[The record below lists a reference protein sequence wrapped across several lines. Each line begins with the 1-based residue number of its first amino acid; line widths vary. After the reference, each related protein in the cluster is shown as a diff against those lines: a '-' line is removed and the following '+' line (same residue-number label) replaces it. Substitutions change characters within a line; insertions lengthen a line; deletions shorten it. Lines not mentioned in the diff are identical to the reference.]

1 VVPLV
6 LVEISPPD
14 QPAALS
20 QVLVDACSSTVRE
33 GKCSLASDTDA
44 PAASALAI
52 VRWTDQDELE
62 VLVQVGVRE
71 GKATS
76 WRARTLHFVDTDL
89 RVERWRSI
97 GLTIA
102 TLVGETAKAHQDSTP
117 REKRPRPD
125 VAAAPAP
132 PKAASP
138 PKPHSESRPP
148 TAELHQIWVNLG
160 AYAGP
165 GLGEGDLRVGGRIE
179 AGWRPS
185 RLPVVLSPAVGY
197 AVRPEDER
205 GLSARWLNVG
215 ITAGWTFGLHSRWNI
230 EPRVGGHVEV
240 LEAAVD
246 SPTSRKDSGRHTAYG
261 GDIGVQLVLRL
272 GRICPFAEVQGYYN
286 DRGTD
291 VTVAGQAAGT
301 ASAAGWGLGLGV
313 RVFLD

>member
-1 VVPLV
+1 VVPVV
-6 LVEISPPD
+6 LIEISPPD
-14 QPAALS
+14 QPAELS

-33 GKCSLASDTDA
+33 GKCSLASDAGA
-44 PAASALAI
+44 PAGSALAI
-52 VRWTDQDELE
+52 VRWIDQDELGA
-62 VLVQVGVRE
+62 LVQVGLRK
-71 GKATS
+71 GKTTNWQS
-76 WRARTLHFVDTDL
+76 RSLRFVDTDL

-102 TLVGETAKAHQDSTP
+102 TLVGETAKSHQDAAP
-117 REKRPRPD
+117 RAERSPQD
-125 VAAAPAP
+125 LAAALPP
-132 PKAASP
+132 PKADSP
-138 PKPHSESRPP
+138 PNQDSGQPGDER
-148 TAELHQIWVNLG
+148 QRIWVNVG
-160 AYAGP
+160 AFAGP
-165 GLGEGDLRVGGRIE
+165 GLGEGDLRVGGRLE

-185 RLPVVLSPAVGY
+185 RLPLVLSPGVGY
-197 AVRPEDER
+197 AVRPEDDQ
-205 GLSARWLNVG
+205 GLSARWLRVG
-215 ITAGWTFGLHSRWNI
+215 VTAGWAFGLHPRWNV

-240 LEAAVD
+240 MEAAVD

>member
-1 VVPLV
+1 VPLV
-6 LVEISPPD
+6 LVEISPPER
-14 QPAALS
+14 PAALS

-33 GKCSLASDTDA
+33 GKCGLASDADA
-44 PAASALAI
+44 PAAYALAI
-52 VRWTDQDELE
+52 VRWTDQNELE
-62 VLVQVGVRE
+62 ALVQVGVRE
-71 GKATS
+71 GKATH
-76 WRARTLHFVDTDL
+76 WQARTLHFVDTDL

-102 TLVGETAKAHQDSTP
+102 TLVGETTKSHRNSAS
-117 REKRPRPD
+117 RENSPRPD
-125 VAAAPAP
+125 VAVAPPPPKAVAP
-132 PKAASP
+132 PKRGSEGGP
-138 PKPHSESRPP
+138 PEI
-148 TAELHQIWVNLG
+148 ELHRIWVNLG

-165 GLGEGDLRVGGRIE
+165 GLGEGDLRAGGRIE

-185 RLPVVLSPAVGY
+185 RLPLFLSPGVGY
-197 AVRPEDER
+197 AGRPEDDQ

-240 LEAAVD
+240 MEAAVD
-246 SPTSRKDSGRHTAYG
+246 SPTSRKDSGRQTVYG

-301 ASAAGWGLGLGV
+301 ASAAGWGMGLGV

>member
-1 VVPLV
+1 MVPLV

-14 QPAALS
+14 RPAALS
-20 QVLVDACSSTVRE
+20 HVLVDACSSTVRE

-52 VRWTDQDELE
+52 VRWTDHDELE
-62 VLVQVGVRE
+62 AQVQVGLRE
-71 GKATS
+71 GKTTEWQS
-76 WRARTLHFVDTDL
+76 RTLHFVDTDL
-89 RVERWRSI
+89 RIERWRSV

-102 TLVGETAKAHQDSTP
+102 TLVGETAKAHQQSAP

-125 VAAAPAP
+125 VAAAP

-138 PKPHSESRPP
+138 PTRSSESGPP
-148 TAELHQIWVNLG
+148 ELEQQRIWVNVS
-160 AYAGP
+160 AFTGP
-165 GLGEGDLRVGGRIE
+165 GLGEGDLRVGGRLE

-185 RLPVVLSPAVGY
+185 RLPLVLSPGVAY
-197 AVRPEDER
+197 AVRPEDDQ

-215 ITAGWTFGLHSRWNI
+215 ISAGWTFRLHSRWNI

-240 LEAAVD
+240 MEAAVD

-291 VTVAGQAAGT
+291 VTVAGEAAGT

-313 RVFLD
+313 RIFLD

>member
-33 GKCSLASDTDA
+33 GKCSLASDADA

-62 VLVQVGVRE
+62 ALVQVGVRE
-71 GKATS
+71 GKATH
-76 WRARTLHFVDTDL
+76 WQARTLHFVDTDL

-102 TLVGETAKAHQDSTP
+102 TLVGETVKFHRDSAP

-125 VAAAPAP
+125 VAAAHP
-132 PKAASP
+132 PPTAASP
-138 PKPHSESRPP
+138 PQRGERGPP
-148 TAELHQIWVNLG
+148 GIELHQIWVNLG
-160 AYAGP
+160 AHAGP
-165 GLGEGDLRVGGRIE
+165 GLGEGDLRAGGRIE

-185 RLPVVLSPAVGY
+185 RLPLFLGPGVGY
-197 AVRPEDER
+197 AVRPQDDQ

-215 ITAGWTFGLHSRWNI
+215 ITAGWSFGLHPRWNI

-240 LEAAVD
+240 MEAAVD

-272 GRICPFAEVQGYYN
+272 GRICPFAQVQGYYN

-301 ASAAGWGLGLGV
+301 ASSVGWGMGLGV